1 MVLTRLTVENF
12 TVFGPGRTTFDL
24 SSGVNVLVGENGTG
38 KTHLLKLVYV
48 VSRVSQELGRRQVAE
63 AESPPSHAG
72 SVQVNRRRIPGTNL
86 WTVDPNAPSVEPMRD
101 DEMERWVA
109 TELKD
114 VFQPDSLA
122 HFANILGEPCAVVAE
137 WEGSETIRIVIYE
150 LGAVSVQLEGLHHTA
165 KPPLFL
171 PSRELLTLYPGFA
184 AAWLRRESAFDRT
197 YLDLCLALGLRPLR
211 AEVRAGAIEDLAATL
226 EGTLKGPVTMDR
238 DRFYLAYPRGPMEVT
253 MVGEG
258 DRKIAMLAYLLRNGS
273 LAPGGLLAWDEPEAS
288 LNPKRANLMSKVAF
302 DLARAGIQVVLST
315 HDYALCSEL
324 DLAAKRGSE
333 EKLAF
338 FGLKEGDRHVEVE
351 RSPSFLGLKGNPILE
366 AFADIYDREE
376 AWHRSEGAP

>member
-48 VSRVSQELGRRQVAE
+48 LSRVSEEHGRRQVA
-63 AESPPSHAG
+63 AAPRPH
-72 SVQVNRRRIPGTNL
+72 TNL
-86 WTVDPNAPSVEPMRD
+86 ARPESSDPDQGATQNEGID
-101 DEMERWVA
+101 RWIA
-109 TELKD
+109 TDLNE
-114 VFQPDSLA
+114 VFLPDSLGSFA
-122 HFANILGEPCAVVAE
+122 HRSGEPCVISAE
-137 WEGSETIRIVIYE
+137 WGRDVAVWINIGKDGRI
-150 LGAVSVQLEGLHHTA
+150 GATLRGQHRGAQPS
-165 KPPLFL
+165 LFL
-171 PSRELLTLYPGFA
+171 PSRELLTIYPGFA
-184 AAWLRRESAFDRT
+184 AAWLRRESSFDRT

-211 AEVRAGAIEDLAATL
+211 PEARAGAIEDLATVL
-226 EGTLKGPVTMDR
+226 EGTLKGPVTMEG
-238 DRFYLAYPRGPMEVT
+238 DRFYQQQPRGPMEVT

-376 AWHRSEGAP
+376 AWHRGEGAP